1 MKQLMIALLF
11 SSAILIGC
19 EDDDYSSSDLIGSW
33 QLTSVA
39 YEDTTI
45 TYEEDDEYHYITFN
59 SNGTY
64 TSSGIFE
71 FYSGNYSVD
80 GNKLIIR
87 IPLDIGDYTETH
99 QINSIVKNKM
109 ELKIHNRTYK
119 FIKD

>member
-19 EDDDYSSSDLIGSW
+19 EDDDYSSSDLTGSW

-45 TYEEDDEYHYITFN
+45 TYEADEEYHYITFN

-64 TSSGIFE
+64 TSGGIFE
-71 FYSGNYSVD
+71 MYAGNFSVD
-80 GNKLIIR
+80 GTNLILKVPIDR
-87 IPLDIGDYTETH
+87 GEYKETH
-99 QINSIVKNKM
+99 KIKSVDKRSLELSIYSRDYRFKK
-109 ELKIHNRTYK
+109 K
-119 FIKD
+119 